1 MWIASP
7 SQPIRCKTKT
17 NNLLVI
23 RVFVRLRCP
32 VYAILI
38 LSSHWLPVIFSLISA
53 ALVINLVLLSVYCS
67 LYLTER
73 PVHFSS
79 VLLRCARLFLVLI
92 TRMWPNLCI
101 TWQPCTMIKSCKYQ
115 VVRAWFFK
123 GKVCV
128 EIFTSK
134 WTPFF
139 VELSLFL
146 VHPSFF
152 SSFLALNMLLLSSVG
167 SCVQLV
173 SGRHEFE
180 SCQNPKFFRLPPCNF
195 SKGCL
200 FTRNLFRNCRQIHP
214 NVQTYFKMIV
224 CFLKD

>member
-1 MWIASP
+1 MWIACP
-7 SQPIRCKTKT
+7 SQPIRYKTKT

-38 LSSHWLPVIFSLISA
+38 LSSHWLPVIFSSV

-73 PVHFSS
+73 QVHFSS

-139 VELSLFL
+139 CSTLF
-146 VHPSFF
+146 VPRPSFLFFFFPRPQHVASQF
-152 SSFLALNMLLLSSVG
+152 SW
-167 SCVQLV
+167 
-173 SGRHEFE
+173 
-180 SCQNPKFFRLPPCNF
+180 
-195 SKGCL
+195 
-200 FTRNLFRNCRQIHP
+200 
-214 NVQTYFKMIV
+214 
-224 CFLKD
+224 

>member
-1 MWIASP
+1 M
-7 SQPIRCKTKT
+7 
-17 NNLLVI
+17 
-23 RVFVRLRCP
+23 RLRCP

-38 LSSHWLPVIFSLISA
+38 LSSHWLPVIFSLISV

-115 VVRAWFFK
+115 VCVRDFLK
-123 GKVCV
+123 INCV
-128 EIFTSK
+128 QRYLHLNERLFLVG
-134 WTPFF
+134 F
-139 VELSLFL
+139 SLFL
-146 VHPSFF
+146 FHPSFF
-152 SSFLALNMLLLSSVG
+152 SSFLALNTLLLSSVG

-180 SCQNPKFFRLPPCNF
+180 SCQNPKFFRLPSCNF
-195 SKGCL
+195 FKDRL
-200 FTRNLFRNCRQIHP
+200 FTRNLFRNC
-214 NVQTYFKMIV
+214 
-224 CFLKD
+224 

>member
-7 SQPIRCKTKT
+7 SQLVRYKTKT

-38 LSSHWLPVIFSLISA
+38 LSSHWLPVIFSLISV

-123 GKVCV
+123 GKVCI

-139 VELSLFL
+139 VGLSLFL

-152 SSFLALNMLLLSSVG
+152 SSSLALNMLLLSSVG

-180 SCQNPKFFRLPPCNF
+180 SCQNPKFFRLPHVI
-195 SKGCL
+195 SLRVVYLLGISSE
-200 FTRNLFRNCRQIHP
+200 TVDRYTQTFRR
-214 NVQTYFKMIV
+214 TSRW
-224 CFLKD
+224 

>member
-73 PVHFSS
+73 QVHFSS

-115 VVRAWFFK
+115 VVRAWFCK

>member
-1 MWIASP
+1 M
-7 SQPIRCKTKT
+7 
-17 NNLLVI
+17 
-23 RVFVRLRCP
+23 RLRGP

-38 LSSHWLPVIFSLISA
+38 LSSHWLPVIFSLISV

-128 EIFTSK
+128 EIYTSK

-139 VELSLFL
+139 
-146 VHPSFF
+146 
-152 SSFLALNMLLLSSVG
+152 LLLSSVG

-200 FTRNLFRNCRQIHP
+200 FTRNLFRNCWQIHP

-224 CFLKD
+224 CFLKE

>member
-7 SQPIRCKTKT
+7 SQPIRYKTKT

-38 LSSHWLPVIFSLISA
+38 LSSHWLPVIFSLISV

-73 PVHFSS
+73 QVHFSS

-123 GKVCV
+123 GKVCI

-134 WTPFF
+134 WTLFF
-139 VELSLFL
+139 VGLSLFL

-152 SSFLALNMLLLSSVG
+152 SSSLALNMLLLSSVG

-180 SCQNPKFFRLPPCNF
+180 SCQNPKFFRLPHVI
-195 SKGCL
+195 SLRVVYLLGISSE
-200 FTRNLFRNCRQIHP
+200 TVDRYTQTFRR
-214 NVQTYFKMIV
+214 TSRW
-224 CFLKD
+224 

>member
-7 SQPIRCKTKT
+7 SQPIRCKAKT
-17 NNLLVI
+17 NNLLVV

-38 LSSHWLPVIFSLISA
+38 LSSHWLPVIFSLISV

-123 GKVCV
+123 GKVCRDIYV
-128 EIFTSK
+128 LMNAF
-134 WTPFF
+134 FF
-139 VELSLFL
+139 VGLSLFL

-152 SSFLALNMLLLSSVG
+152 SSSLALNMLLLGSVG
-167 SCVQLV
+167 SCVQLIFR
-173 SGRHEFE
+173 RHEFE
-180 SCQNPKFFRLPPCNF
+180 SCQNPNFFKLPSCNF

-200 FTRNLFRNCRQIHP
+200 FTRNLFRNCWQIHT
-214 NVQTYFKMIV
+214 NFKMIV

>member
-38 LSSHWLPVIFSLISA
+38 LSSHWLPVFFSLISV
-53 ALVINLVLLSVYCS
+53 ALVINFVLLSVYCS

-73 PVHFSS
+73 QVHFSS

-115 VVRAWFFK
+115 VCVRDFLKVNCVQRYLRLNERLFFA
-123 GKVCV
+123 G
-128 EIFTSK
+128 F
-134 WTPFF
+134 
-139 VELSLFL
+139 SLFL
-146 VHPSFF
+146 FHPSFF
-152 SSFLALNMLLLSSVG
+152 
-167 SCVQLV
+167 
-173 SGRHEFE
+173 
-180 SCQNPKFFRLPPCNF
+180 FFFPRPQHVA
-195 SKGCL
+195 S
-200 FTRNLFRNCRQIHP
+200 
-214 NVQTYFKMIV
+214 
-224 CFLKD
+224 